1 MASRATRSLDVLGPH
16 RVAQPILRHLTRGNG
31 LIALLF
37 CLLVGM
43 ALGIQ
48 FLACRLKCL
57 LDFQPRRLRLLRGL
71 MRRDPLVRQ
80 MGLEVLYRGLRLLQL
95 PLRVLA
101 CGDLVLKRLPRLI
114 ELIRPATLIVL
125 MMQDRDRHLTVA
137 DEPSMAAM
145 NTIRCRRRR
154 LMCRCRRRVPFES
167 KGTAHLGLGRPQVL
181 VRI

>member
-1 MASRATRSLDVLGPH
+1 
-16 RVAQPILRHLTRGNG
+16 
-31 LIALLF
+31 
-37 CLLVGM
+37 
-43 ALGIQ
+43 
-48 FLACRLKCL
+48 
-57 LDFQPRRLRLLRGL
+57 
-71 MRRDPLVRQ
+71 MRRDPFVRQ

-145 NTIRCRRRR
+145 NHHS
-154 LMCRCRRRVPFES
+154 VP
-167 KGTAHLGLGRPQVL
+167 A
-181 VRI
+181 